1 MSAATRT
8 TVATDGAPK
17 AIGPYCQAV
26 LDERAGVRTLWCAGQ
41 IALDPATME
50 IVPGDARAH
59 TERVMRNI
67 EAVLAAGGMSFGDV
81 VRSTIYVADLAELPA
96 VNEVYGSRFGG
107 AAPPRSTVQVAGI
120 PRGSRVEIEVTAVRD
135 AGRARAR
142 PRRGARSGTRRRR
155 GARR

>member
-1 MSAATRT
+1 MTKT

-26 LDERAGVRTLWCAGQ
+26 LEERAGARTLWCAGQ

-50 IVPGDARAH
+50 IVAGDARAH
-59 TERVMRNI
+59 TDRVMRNI

-81 VRSTIYVADLAELPA
+81 VRSTIYVADLADLPA

-135 AGRARAR
+135 GGRARAR
-142 PRRGARSGTRRRR
+142 STRRART
-155 GARR
+155 GARRGRRSARR

>member
-1 MSAATRT
+1 MGRT
-8 TVATDGAPK
+8 TVATEGAPK

-26 LDERAGVRTLWCAGQ
+26 LEERAGVRTLWCAGQ

-59 TERVMRNI
+59 TDRVMRNI

-81 VRSTIYVADLAELPA
+81 VRSTIYVADLADLPA

-120 PRGSRVEIEVTAVRD
+120 PRGSRVEIEVTAVRGG
-135 AGRARAR
+135 GRARAR
-142 PRRGARSGTRRRR
+142 SGGRARSGAARKRR